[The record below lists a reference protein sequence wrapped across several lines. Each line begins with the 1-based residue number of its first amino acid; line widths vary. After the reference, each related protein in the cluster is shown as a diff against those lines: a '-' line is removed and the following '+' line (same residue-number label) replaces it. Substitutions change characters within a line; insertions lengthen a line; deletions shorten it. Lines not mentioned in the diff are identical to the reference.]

1 MTFLR
6 HLRAGALMLLALTV
20 LTGLIYPFAITA
32 AARAMPAQADGSV
45 VTRDGR
51 VVGSTLLGQEA
62 GPEWFAARPSA
73 TDHDGAT
80 SGASNLG
87 MTQPDQLAAIAE
99 RRAELQRAN
108 PRATGPVPA
117 DALTM
122 SASGLDPE
130 ISPAYAYW
138 QVPRIA
144 AARGVDEQRVRTL
157 VDEHVR
163 HPALG
168 FLGQDRV
175 NTVELNLALADLA
188 KR

>member
-20 LTGLIYPFAITA
+20 LTGLLYPFAVTG
-32 AARAMPAQADGSV
+32 AARALPGQADGSR
-45 VTRDGR
+45 VTHDGR
-51 VVGSTLLGQEA
+51 VVGSSLLGQEV

-80 SGASNLG
+80 SGGSNLG
-87 MTQPDQLAAIAE
+87 MTQPDQRAAVAE
-99 RRAELQRAN
+99 RREALTRAN
-108 PRATGPVPA
+108 PDATGPVPA

-122 SASGLDPE
+122 SGSGLDPH
-130 ISPAYAYW
+130 ISPAYARW
-138 QVPRIA
+138 QVARVA
-144 AARGVDEQRVRTL
+144 RARGLDEGRVRAL
-157 VDEHVR
+157 VERHVE

-188 KR
+188 KG